1 MNCRAYKSNNYFR
14 LDIYILLIVLGRVLY
29 GFYTKLIVLEGEF
42 TMVVRKNIKKSQ
54 NFSDIPEF
62 FADWGSPGGFI
73 GVLWKNK
80 PPSMGF
86 YRGFYQKIIV
96 F

>member
-1 MNCRAYKSNNYFR
+1 MPLQVNCSAYKSNNYFR

-29 GFYTKLIVLEGEF
+29 GFYTKLIVLE
-42 TMVVRKNIKKSQ
+42 VNLQRQVPKNLKFSQ
-54 NFSDIPEF
+54 NSRIFPQ
-62 FADWGSPGGFI
+62 WGFYKV
-73 GVLWKNK
+73 VLQKNK

-86 YRGFYQKIIV
+86 YRGFYPKIIV